1 MDMNV
6 EKFHERLRE
15 LYLPPENQFTMIDVP
30 EIRYAMIDGAGN
42 PESPEFKAAAKW
54 LYSLVHIVKPY
65 MKERMGKNFADPPL
79 EYQFWA
85 DDERDFIAG
94 NKEKWHWRV
103 MVVFTDWISQE
114 RFDDAVDAVEK
125 KLGSPP
131 QTLRMENITEGKSV
145 QITHIGDYEGIKSLC
160 ENLYQDFLP
169 KNNLVPNGYY
179 HEIYLNDPSRTAPE
193 KRRIVIRQP
202 VK

>member
-1 MDMNV
+1 MDV
-6 EKFHERLRE
+6 DKFHQRLGE
-15 LYLPPENQFTMIDVP
+15 LYLPPENQFTLVDVP

-42 PESPEFKAAAKW
+42 PESEAIKHASKW

-85 DDERDFIAG
+85 DDERDFVAG
-94 NKEKWHWRV
+94 NKDKWYWRV

-114 RFDDAVDAVEK
+114 RFDEAVAAVEK
-125 KLGSPP
+125 KLGPP
-131 QTLRMENITEGKSV
+131 PETLRMENLNEGKSV
-145 QITHIGDYEGIKSLC
+145 QIQHIGDYDLVQSIC
-160 ENLYQDFLP
+160 DQLYNIYLP
-169 KNNLVPNGYY
+169 ENNLKPDGPY
-179 HEIYLNDPSRTAPE
+179 HEIYLNDPNRTAPD

-202 VK
+202 VV